1 MTASGAVWRNWART
15 ESVRP
20 KRVERPATAGAVQ
33 RAVAAAAASGL
44 RVKPVGSGHSF
55 TGIAV
60 APDVQLDLTDLSGVI
75 DADVATG
82 RVTFAAGTRLH
93 ELPRLLAP
101 YGLALPNM
109 GDIDKQTIAGATSTG
124 THGTGL
130 AFGGLATQI
139 VGAKLVD
146 GAGELITV
154 SESERPELLPAV
166 RLGLGALGVLV
177 EVTLQLVPRFVLH
190 AVEKPEP
197 LDAVIDGW
205 LERVRGA
212 DHFDLYWFPH
222 TESALAKTN
231 TRLPGDASRKPLGRL
246 ARWVDDELLAN
257 GAYRAICGLGT
268 VAPAVTP
275 FFARQVDKFTGD
287 RDFTDFSPAVFT
299 TNRTVRFR
307 EMEYAVP
314 LAVVPE
320 ALREVR
326 SLIER
331 RGWRISFPIEV
342 RAAAS
347 DDNWLSTAYGR
358 ETGYLAV
365 HRYFREDPREY
376 FAAVEQIM
384 AGLGGRPHWGKL
396 HSRTAA
402 DLREVY
408 PRFDDFLLVR
418 DELDPERRFA
428 NPYLERVLGA

>member
-1 MTASGAVWRNWART
+1 M
-15 ESVRP
+15 
-20 KRVERPATAGAVQ
+20 
-33 RAVAAAAASGL
+33 
-44 RVKPVGSGHSF
+44 
-55 TGIAV
+55 
-60 APDVQLDLTDLSGVI
+60 
-75 DADVATG
+75 
-82 RVTFAAGTRLH
+82 
-93 ELPRLLAP
+93 
-101 YGLALPNM
+101 
-109 GDIDKQTIAGATSTG
+109 
-124 THGTGL
+124 
-130 AFGGLATQI
+130 
-139 VGAKLVD
+139 
-146 GAGELITV
+146 
-154 SESERPELLPAV
+154 
-166 RLGLGALGVLV
+166 
-177 EVTLQLVPRFVLH
+177 
-190 AVEKPEP
+190 
-197 LDAVIDGW
+197 
-205 LERVRGA
+205 
-212 DHFDLYWFPH
+212 
-222 TESALAKTN
+222 
-231 TRLPGDASRKPLGRL
+231 
-246 ARWVDDELLAN
+246 
-257 GAYRAICGLGT
+257 
-268 VAPAVTP
+268 
-275 FFARQVDKFTGD
+275 
-287 RDFTDFSPAVFT
+287 FT

-402 DLREVY
+402 DLRKVY